1 MKVADRE
8 RNRRTERQ
16 QERQRQGEK
25 KRIERQRDTET
36 QKENNRN
43 RGAKRAMEEWE
54 GGGREKGVE
63 DRGREALE
71 GRRELER
78 QRKRDME
85 GDRER
90 QRTTWRQLREGECW
104 AAGGGWGRQADTS
117 GQAPGGRRA
126 FRGRSHTW
134 PGRQGLGS

>member
-1 MKVADRE
+1 MADRE

-71 GRRELER
+71 GRREL
-78 QRKRDME
+78 
-85 GDRER
+85 DRGR
-90 QRTTWRQLREGECW
+90 GTWRVTERDKEL
-104 AAGGGWGRQADTS
+104 
-117 GQAPGGRRA
+117 PGD
-126 FRGRSHTW
+126 S
-134 PGRQGLGS
+134 